1 MFITRLIRPARFIEL
16 GMRSHW
22 NETRVS
28 PPHLVVP
35 GQARIGM
42 VRSVHTATYSE
53 PSRAEPGL
61 EG

>member
-1 MFITRLIRPARFIEL
+1 MRLIRPAWFIEL

-22 NETRVS
+22 NETRAS
-28 PPHLVVP
+28 S
-35 GQARIGM
+35 GQLTSTCRAGP
-42 VRSVHTATYSE
+42 SSDCTATYSE